1 MVNQSMI
8 IFLNEE
14 GNVAAL
20 ILLIRLVNFTQ
31 EAKPKKSDL
40 EQTGDQPAGTSSS
53 PLLLTPSSPPLHL
66 DIIRLTEGR
75 LHHQVTALS
84 YLFAYKPVTINDHW
98 SNVSRAF

>member
-1 MVNQSMI
+1 MENQSII

-14 GNVAAL
+14 GNVAPL
-20 ILLIRLVNFTQ
+20 ILLIRLSIS
-31 EAKPKKSDL
+31 PKRPNPRAIYNRL
-40 EQTGDQPAGTSSS
+40 RDQPRDKHLAPHFS
-53 PLLLTPSSPPLHL
+53 LPLHL

-98 SNVSRAF
+98 SNVSPAF